1 MRIIRAL
8 GFNHIDVGFS
18 HISIDPSR
26 SSFQQGRNLKRKLE
40 NEGVTVSDLFP
51 SLPFETNDL
60 DGNHRKQNRIYI
72 EQIIGLAE
80 GAECPGIT
88 LKPGIRQPVNED
100 EGWMVCLDVL
110 GGYCAL
116 SQKAGVRLSVEP
128 HVDSIIEHPQR
139 ARELV
144 NNVDGLRITLDY
156 SHFVAMGC
164 PIDDVKVLH
173 PYVAHLHI
181 RQARK
186 GRVQSSAIS
195 GVIPL
200 IRILKELVAVEYSG
214 VVSLEY
220 QNSEWKN
227 CNDIDVI
234 SETVMTLR
242 ELGVDI

>member
-1 MRIIRAL
+1 MKIIRSL
-8 GFNHIDVGFS
+8 GFNHIDIGFS
-18 HISIDPSR
+18 HISIDPSL
-26 SSFQQGRNLKRKLE
+26 SSVQQGRNLRKKLKTE
-40 NEGVTVSDLFP
+40 SLTISDLFP

-60 DGNHRKQNRIYI
+60 DGNHRKQNSNFL
-72 EQIIGLAE
+72 EWMIGFAE

-110 GGYCAL
+110 GDYCAL
-116 SQKAGVRLSVEP
+116 SQKAGLRLSVEP

-144 NNVDGLRITLDY
+144 NDVEGLRLTLDY
-156 SHFVAMGC
+156 SHFVAMGF
-164 PIDDVKVLH
+164 PIEEVKVLQ

-186 GRVQSSAIS
+186 GRVQSSAMT

-200 IRILKELVAVEYSG
+200 IRILRELVGLGYSG

-234 SETVMTLR
+234 TETVTTLR
-242 ELGVDI
+242 ELGVEI